1 MSDHEDVDPA
11 ADTASKEATRFGSSQ
26 PKVSEQSRD
35 SIHPAADAA
44 EDVQADHKVE
54 KSFGTGEDGSV
65 RKTDAA
71 TVELNRARKAAGAEG
86 SGVPS
91 DHEADAGD
99 IGG

>member
-1 MSDHEDVDPA
+1 MSDHKDVDPA
-11 ADTASKEATRFGSSQ
+11 ADTASQEATRFGSSQ

-35 SIHPAADAA
+35 GVHPQADAPDDA
-44 EDVQADHKVE
+44 KADHKVE
-54 KSFGTGEDGSV
+54 KSFGAGEDAST

-86 SGVPS
+86 SGAAI